1 MKVEHI
7 LNSSSTNALK
17 KKKEYKTG
25 ENPFSLLKSVL
36 FVARVGLKEG
46 KLSHKFC
53 CTIYIYISNTRPPN
67 SAVSPLMSFFI
78 SLPRKHHYRLS
89 STRCFNFR
97 KNGDYRPRNLSTR
110 WDLDSLASEW
120 RWILCSISPREV
132 FYYYYYPFKRVNFI
146 IRNLNFFTS

>member
-53 CTIYIYISNTRPPN
+53 CTIYIYIKYT
-67 SAVSPLMSFFI
+67 AT
-78 SLPRKHHYRLS
+78 K
-89 STRCFNFR
+89 
-97 KNGDYRPRNLSTR
+97 
-110 WDLDSLASEW
+110 
-120 RWILCSISPREV
+120 LCSFPTHEF
-132 FYYYYYPFKRVNFI
+132 FYFSSKKAPLSIVVNKM
-146 IRNLNFFTS
+146 L